1 MKTIKYISFMI
12 ITLLFANCESFI
24 EEEPISVITSSS
36 FWKTPADAQAGVI
49 GAYDKLQQIYRS
61 EFGGFIHW
69 TDGRSDVVKQ
79 GQTDAGTTAQ
89 AVYSN
94 SLAPTT
100 IGTDW
105 SNLYQAINMANLA
118 LKNIPNISMDP
129 AAKEKLLGEAYFI
142 RAYSYFMAA
151 RVWGDV
157 PLITEAVDD
166 SKVDLKPTRTA
177 RAAVLDQV
185 RKDIESAL
193 SRVPASYGTPV
204 SDRGRA
210 TTGVVSALKVD
221 FLLWMARVENSGNA
235 DLLGAANT
243 AASILANPMYTM
255 LGNFGDIF
263 KVKNNNETI
272 WAIQY
277 NLGSQE
283 TGNLGADTTPLAQG
297 PYTGGKMY
305 YQLSNKVINAYAN
318 APATDLRAAATFVSF
333 SGLGATN
340 MCIKYIG
347 SPTTGTQRTFDSNI
361 LIYRVG
367 GIKLMYAEALNEL
380 GRTPEAITQLN
391 DVRTRAGLPGTVAV
405 TQVQVR
411 QAILDENLVEL
422 PFEGSR
428 WFTLIRSGR
437 ISQEVPNILT
447 NVFDT
452 NSKLLWP
459 IGDASLRQNENLT
472 QNKAYN

>member
-12 ITLLFANCESFI
+12 ITLLFVNCDSFI

-36 FWKTPADAQAGVI
+36 YWKTPADAQAGII

-69 TDGRSDVVKQ
+69 TDGRSDVVRP
-79 GQTDAGTTAQ
+79 GQTDANAAIQ
-89 AVYSN
+89 VIYSN
-94 SLAPTT
+94 NLAPSTL
-100 IGTDW
+100 GTDW

-118 LKNIPNISMDP
+118 LKNIPNINMDT

-166 SKVDLKPTRTA
+166 SKADLKPVRTA
-177 RAAVLDQV
+177 RIVVLDQV

-193 SRVPASYGTPV
+193 SKVPVSYGTAV

-210 TTGVVSALKVD
+210 TTGVVNALKVD

-235 DLLGAANT
+235 DLLGAVNS
-243 AASILANPMYTM
+243 AAAILGNPMYKMVT
-255 LGNFGDIF
+255 NFGDNFTI
-263 KVKNNNETI
+263 KNNSETI

-283 TGNLGADTTPLAQG
+283 TGNLGSDITPLTQG
-297 PYTGGKMY
+297 PYSGGKMY
-305 YQLSNKVINAYAN
+305 YQLSDKVINAYAN
-318 APATDLRAAATFVSF
+318 APATDLRAAATFVKF
-333 SGLGATN
+333 NGLGATN

-347 SPTTGTQRTFDSNI
+347 SPTTGTQRSFDSNI

-367 GIKLMYAEALNEL
+367 GVKLMYAEALNEL
-380 GRTPEAITQLN
+380 GRTAEAIIQLN
-391 DVRTRAGLPGTVAV
+391 EVRNRAGLPGTVAV
-405 TQVQVR
+405 TQVGVR

-447 NVFDT
+447 NVFDA

-459 IGDASLRQNENLT
+459 IGDSALRQNENLT
-472 QNKAYN
+472 QNKAY